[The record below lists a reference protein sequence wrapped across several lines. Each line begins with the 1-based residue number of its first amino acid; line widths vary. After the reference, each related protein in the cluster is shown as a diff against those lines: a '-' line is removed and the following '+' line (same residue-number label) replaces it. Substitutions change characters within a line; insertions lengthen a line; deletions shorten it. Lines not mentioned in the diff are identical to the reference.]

1 MKMGDDHVG
10 SEWDYV
16 LDSLLIQIETGRLS
30 DFVYTDEFSTTATI
44 LESASDLLKY
54 GNPIKPLSAM
64 SFSCHAMTIVRN
76 RL

>member
-54 GNPIKPLSAM
+54 GNRPTPTMGYVFFLQ
-64 SFSCHAMTIVRN
+64 
-76 RL
+76 